1 MAEVQIDRLKKA
13 YNGSEVVRGL
23 SFTVE
28 DGEFFCLLGPPGA
41 GKTTTFRMIS
51 GLEDP
56 DAGDIVLDGGSVLE
70 IPPQRRDV
78 AMVFEDMA
86 LYPHMTGF
94 GNIAH
99 PLYLSRMPED
109 KIEQRVHSLMEQLH
123 IGHLKDRRPDTYS
136 GGERRRTALARAL
149 VRRPRA
155 LLLDQALSDLDAK
168 IRQEMAGELKRI
180 QRETGQTMIYATHDY
195 EEAIAMGDRILVVR
209 DGQELQTSG
218 PDEVYWEPQTK
229 FVASFVGTPSMNF
242 LPSRLKLQDGAMTVE
257 HPGFQFRVPTPTVE
271 LPEQALLGIRP
282 EHIRLAED
290 DGSEGISAI
299 VEIIQVLGEEQIVDF
314 RLHDGTVIKYFG
326 PGDRAWDAGDQVKL
340 NFPAEHIYLFD
351 LESEARLWGGEPS

>member
-1 MAEVQIDRLKKA
+1 MAEVQIERLMKA

-51 GLEDP
+51 GLEAP
-56 DAGDIVLDGGSVLE
+56 DAGDIVLDGESVLE

-99 PLYLSRMPED
+99 PLYLSRMPENV
-109 KIEQRVHSLMEQLH
+109 IEERVHALMEQLH

-149 VRRPRA
+149 VRSPRA

-195 EEAIAMGDRILVVR
+195 EEAIAMGDRILVIR
-209 DGQELQTSG
+209 EGRELQTSG
-218 PDEVYWEPQTK
+218 PDEVYWEPRSQ
-229 FVASFVGTPSMNF
+229 FVAGFVGTPSMNF
-242 LPSRLKLQDGAMTVE
+242 LPVELDHQAGTLKLE
-257 HPGFQFRVPTPTVE
+257 HPGFELEMPAPDLE
-271 LPEQALLGIRP
+271 LPPRVNLGIRP
-282 EHIRLAED
+282 EHIRVVGAEVD
-290 DGSEGISAI
+290 QRISAV
-299 VEIIQVLGEEQIVDF
+299 VEIIQVLGEEFIVDF
-314 RLHDGTVIKYFG
+314 RLDDDTVIKYFG
-326 PGDRAWDAGDQVKL
+326 TGDRSWVAGDEVAL
-340 NFPAEHIYLFD
+340 TFPAEHIYLFD
-351 LESEARLWGGEPS
+351 HESEERLWGGEPG